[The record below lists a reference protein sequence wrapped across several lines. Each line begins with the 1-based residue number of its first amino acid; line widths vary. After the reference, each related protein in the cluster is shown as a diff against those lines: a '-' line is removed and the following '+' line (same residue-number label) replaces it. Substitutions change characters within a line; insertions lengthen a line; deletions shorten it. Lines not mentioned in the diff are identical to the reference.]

1 MSLSSYNLLCV
12 IAEKGSLANAAK
24 YLHISPSAASHAVN
38 ALERELSVTLLKRDR
53 NGASLTVNGEM
64 LLPYI
69 RSVVQADNLLAE
81 EAARISGLEKGI
93 VRIGVFESILR
104 HWMPDILK
112 IYSKEH
118 PNIYVQ
124 IHQAGYSEVEQM
136 LAVGTLDLGFVSL
149 PTQECFSTVTLTH
162 YRLLCIT
169 PPDFQPEKE
178 GVMTPDDIRRSKLI
192 ISKRGYDRGMETYIK
207 SNHLDINLWHDIDLD
222 SAAITL
228 VECGLGVSILPKLVL
243 DVHPGNY
250 KAYPLKSN
258 PYRTIALAT
267 NRQQPES
274 HASAKLLGTIVD
286 YIEKISS

>member
-69 RSVVQADNLLAE
+69 QSVVQADNLLAE

-162 YRLLCIT
+162 DRLLCIT

>member
-38 ALERELSVTLLKRDR
+38 ALEKELSVTLLKRDR
-53 NGASLTVNGEM
+53 NGASLTVSGEM

-69 RSVVQADNLLAE
+69 RGVVQADNLLVE

-93 VRIGVFESILR
+93 VRIGVYESILR
-104 HWMPDILK
+104 HWMPDILR
-112 IYSKEH
+112 IYSREH
-118 PNIYVQ
+118 PNIHVQ

-149 PTQECFSTVTLTH
+149 PTQDFFSTVTLTH
-162 YRLLCIT
+162 DRLLCIT
-169 PPDFQPEKE
+169 PLDFQPEKE

-192 ISKRGYDRGMETYIK
+192 ISKRGYDRGMEAYIK

-222 SAAITL
+222 SAAIAL
-228 VECGLGVSILPKLVL
+228 VECGLGVSILPRLVL

-250 KAYPLKSN
+250 KVYPLKSN
-258 PYRTIALAT
+258 PYRTIAIAT

-274 HASAKLLGTIVD
+274 HASAKLLNTIVD
-286 YIEKISS
+286 YIENISS